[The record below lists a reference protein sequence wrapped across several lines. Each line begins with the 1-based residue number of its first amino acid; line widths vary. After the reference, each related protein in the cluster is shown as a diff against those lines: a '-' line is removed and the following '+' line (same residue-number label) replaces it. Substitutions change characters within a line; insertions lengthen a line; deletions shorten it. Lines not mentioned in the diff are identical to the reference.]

1 MGLVKYQ
8 RLLTDEERQ
17 EARLWS
23 LWLLYGKA
31 PSNAEPDADGFYDLQ
46 EIGET
51 KSDRGVDRPTP
62 YSPARGLRS

>member
-1 MGLVKYQ
+1 MELIRYQ
-8 RLLTDEERQ
+8 RPLSREEAE

-31 PSNAEPDADGFYDLQ
+31 PSKAQPDFDGMYDLS

-51 KSDRGVDRPTP
+51 RSDKGIERATP
-62 YSPARGLRS
+62 YSPGRVK